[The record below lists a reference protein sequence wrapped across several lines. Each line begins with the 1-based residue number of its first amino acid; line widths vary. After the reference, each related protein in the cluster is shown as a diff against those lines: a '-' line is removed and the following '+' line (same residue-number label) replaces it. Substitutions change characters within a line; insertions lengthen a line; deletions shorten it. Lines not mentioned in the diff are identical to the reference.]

1 MSKTLAKVIIGAMDL
16 LALIILGLLQYFT
29 FYGSGYTINK
39 NKNKEYLVV
48 FTKYLLFG
56 VIVIWVGFI
65 IVDFISKYES
75 RIVMYLKFIPFGL
88 FSVSTCLLIPFIL
101 DTGSIS
107 NSLQYLTYGNA
118 AVLLSIIVHD
128 CQIKKMK
135 KMDNADDVDV
145 NTMPNMLVPQ

>member
-16 LALIILGLLQYFT
+16 LALIILSLLQYFT
-29 FYGSGYTINK
+29 FYGSGYTINE
-39 NKNKEYLVV
+39 NKKKEYLVV
-48 FTKYLLFG
+48 ITKYLLFG

-65 IVDFISKYES
+65 IVDFITKYER
-75 RIVMYLKFIPFGL
+75 RIVMHLKFIPFGL
-88 FSVSTCLLIPFIL
+88 FSVSTCLLIPFIW

-107 NSLQYLTYGNA
+107 SSLQYLTYGIA

-135 KMDNADDVDV
+135 KMDNDDDVDV